1 MYAYGEPRTNLED
14 LRSQLTGSLALASIL
29 VCAVLAYGALE
40 QQVFQLQAFSLYVVV
55 IVIGFCVRRL
65 LVAHAMLASRLL
77 IGYMTA
83 VLLIAMWLLP
93 EADIPYLGLLL
104 IFISAM
110 LITGGEWITSA
121 LVAVCAVWWT
131 KAGWRNYP
139 LSFLLVSLAV
149 GVILA
154 RLTTRTLYTALQW
167 AWNSQRRADDL
178 LEQTREHRAEQSRT
192 LKSLELS
199 YSLQRRL
206 QDELIAARNEA
217 NTARQMKERFAANIS
232 HELRTPLN
240 LILGFSD
247 VMYVTP
253 EAYGD
258 FTWPPKLRR
267 DIYQIHRSSKHLLEM
282 IDDILDLSR
291 QDMIGFTLHR
301 ETTSLDSLLRNTAEI
316 VADLFQDPAVRLEV
330 VLAPDLP
337 QLEVDRTRIRQ
348 VIINLI
354 SNARRFTEHGCVRL
368 EAYQAEDEVVVCV
381 SDTGPGIPADEL
393 ERIFDEFYQVDLSIR
408 RKQQGFGLGL
418 AICKRFVQA
427 HNGRIWVESQEGVG
441 SRFYFT
447 LPKSD
452 QSTVWLYTQEANYL
466 RPADSQRPNILVVDP
481 DPTVAAWVGR
491 HIENMDV
498 LQVIQPEQLADQ
510 VLYHHPR
517 AVIYNVRQDRSRPDM
532 EIDLP
537 VPVIE
542 CSLPSQSWVAEDL
555 AVSAVLTKPVTPER
569 LLLEVKKLAG
579 IRDIL
584 IVDDSEEFVQLVRR
598 VLESAN
604 LGFEI
609 RQAYDGS
616 QGLAAMRERRPDLVL
631 LDLIMPEMDGFQFLS
646 EMHQDERLRGA
657 AVIIVTASDY
667 QPALGAIQA
676 GQLVVK
682 QSGGLSMSETACC
695 ITALMDVLKPHYDE
709 QSLPQ
714 EVAVE

>member
-1 MYAYGEPRTNLED
+1 MSTFQESRTNLED

-29 VCAVLAYGALE
+29 VCAVLAYDALG
-40 QQVFQLQAFSLYVVV
+40 QAVFSLKAFLLYTM
-55 IVIGFCVRRL
+55 IIALGFCVRKL
-65 LVAHAMLASRLL
+65 LNARAVLARRLL
-77 IGYMTA
+77 IGSLTA
-83 VLLIAMWLLP
+83 ELLLAMWLLP
-93 EADIPYLGLLL
+93 EADIPYLGLLWT
-104 IFISAM
+104 FISAM
-110 LITGGEWITSA
+110 LMTGGEWIASF
-121 LVAVCAVWWT
+121 LVGGCAVWWT
-131 KAGWRNYP
+131 RAGWRDYSV
-139 LSFLLVSLAV
+139 SFLLASLVAG
-149 GVILA
+149 GVLA

-167 AWNSQRRADDL
+167 AWNSQRRADEL
-178 LEQTREHRAEQSRT
+178 MEQTRVHRGELSRT

-217 NTARQMKERFAANIS
+217 NAARQMKERFAANIS

-247 VMYVTP
+247 VIYFTP

-258 FTWPPKLRR
+258 FAWPPKLRR

-282 IDDILDLSR
+282 IDDILDLSH
-291 QDMIGFTLHR
+291 QDMLGFTLHR
-301 ETTSLDSLLRNTAEI
+301 ETTSLDALLRHTAEI
-316 VADLFQDPAVRLEV
+316 VADLFQDPTVRLEV

-337 QLEVDRTRIRQ
+337 ELQVDRTRIRQ
-348 VIINLI
+348 IIINLI
-354 SNARRFTEHGCVRL
+354 SNARRFTERGCVRL
-368 EAYQAEDEVVVCV
+368 EVFQAEDEVVVCV

-452 QSTVWLYTQEANYL
+452 QSAAWLHTQEVNYL
-466 RPADSQRPNILVVDP
+466 RPAGSQRPNLLVVDP

-491 HIENMDV
+491 HIENVDV
-498 LQVIQPEQLADQ
+498 FQVIQPEQLTHQ

-555 AVSAVLTKPVTPER
+555 AVSAVLTKPVMPER

-604 LGFEI
+604 LGIEI

-667 QPALGAIQA
+667 QPALGSIQP

-682 QSGGLSMSETACC
+682 QSGGLSMYETASC
-695 ITALMDVLKPHYDE
+695 ITALLEALKPHYDE
-709 QSLPQ
+709 QSSPQ
-714 EVAVE
+714 AVAIE